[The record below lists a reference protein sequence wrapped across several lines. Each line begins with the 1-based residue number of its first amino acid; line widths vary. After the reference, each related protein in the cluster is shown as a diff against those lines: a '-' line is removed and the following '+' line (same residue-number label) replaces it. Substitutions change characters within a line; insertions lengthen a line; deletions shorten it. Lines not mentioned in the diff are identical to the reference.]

1 MMLKEIVW
9 PESGK
14 TCLLAVSG
22 GIDSMVMLHAFH
34 EASWPI
40 GVAHCNYQL
49 RGEASNREETLVKA
63 YCEQNQIPFYS
74 HAFDTAKIAE
84 QNQESIQVAARNL
97 RYAYFSEIQKLH
109 GFKQI
114 LTAHHRN
121 DQIETLLFH
130 LIRGTGLQ
138 GLSGIPE
145 KNGSI
150 FRPLLQV
157 SKSDILA
164 YAKHYQVPYL
174 EDGSNLQTDYTRNKI
189 RHLIIPRILEHF
201 PSFEENML
209 KNIQRFK
216 ETLEIYQQSIHHI
229 RETLVEKRG
238 KDLYIPIRKLLKAG
252 PLRTIVFELFYP
264 YGFSANQ
271 TTEIIKLLDARS
283 GAAIEQGLFRI
294 IRHRDFLVL
303 TATQTT
309 ESEIILLE
317 SDFGTLDTPLGKL
330 TATTK
335 PAAQFEKPSNPWT
348 CCIDRQK
355 LQFPLILRKW
365 KQGDY
370 LYPLGMEKKKK
381 VARILIDAKVPLHE
395 KEQIWIV
402 ESNQKIIWIPGFKTD
417 HRFRITDKSET
428 LFQLSIKPH

>member
-34 EASWPI
+34 QASRPI

-49 RGEASNREETLVKA
+49 RGGDSNREEALVKA

-74 HAFDTAKIAE
+74 RSFDTEKIATK
-84 QNQESIQVAARNL
+84 NQESVQVAARNL
-97 RYAYFSEIQKLH
+97 RYDYFYELQKLF
-109 GFKQI
+109 GFNYI

-121 DQIETLLFH
+121 DQIATLLFH

-150 FRPLLQV
+150 LRPLLQV
-157 SKSDILA
+157 SKSDIVT
-164 YAKHYQVPYL
+164 YAKHYQIPFL
-174 EDGSNLQTDYTRNKI
+174 EDRSNLQTDYSRNKI
-189 RHLIIPRILEHF
+189 RHLIIPRIQEHF

-209 KNIQRFK
+209 KNRQRFV

-238 KDLYIPIRKLLKAG
+238 KDLYIHIRKLLKAG
-252 PLRTIVFELFYP
+252 PLKTIVFELFYP

-271 TTEIIKLLDARS
+271 TSEIIKLLDARS

-303 TATQTT
+303 TTTQAS

-317 SDFGTLDTPLGKL
+317 SDFGTVDTPLGKL
-330 TATTK
+330 SATTK
-335 PAAQFEKPSNPWT
+335 PAAHFEKPSNAWT
-348 CCIDRQK
+348 CYVDRQK
-355 LQFPLILRKW
+355 LEFPLILRKW
-365 KQGDY
+365 KLGDY
-370 LYPLGMEKKKK
+370 LYPLGMVKKKK
-381 VARILIDAKVPLHE
+381 VARVLIDAKVPLHE

-417 HRFRITDKSET
+417 HRFRITDKTET
-428 LFQLSIKPH
+428 LFKLSIKPH